1 MKHSCPSGAAEMKDG
16 RDASVC
22 ERCCRRRYLGLSLQS
37 SFGSQAVIS
46 RETIIFTMWSLWF
59 SLVRRMC
66 SAEAMWLRSWFLY

>member
-22 ERCCRRRYLGLSLQS
+22 ERVLPETVFGPEFTAL
-37 SFGSQAVIS
+37 FGSQAVIS
-46 RETIIFTMWSLWF
+46 RENDHFTMWSLWF